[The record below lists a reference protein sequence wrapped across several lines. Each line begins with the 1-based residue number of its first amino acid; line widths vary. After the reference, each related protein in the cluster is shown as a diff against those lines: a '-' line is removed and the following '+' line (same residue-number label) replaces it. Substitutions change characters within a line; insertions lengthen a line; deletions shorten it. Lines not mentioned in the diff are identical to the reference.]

1 MSVSLRERALRYLS
15 RREYSSVELARKLS
29 PHAQSPEEVESVL
42 EHLRQKGLLSDARY
56 VQMRINVRSSKYG
69 NIRLVQELRQQ
80 GVADSLIEE
89 ELTLAEDELVRAR
102 EVWQRKFGGKEDIA
116 DMAER
121 ARQQRF
127 LMSRGFSGE
136 TIRQVLRGKF
146 EDD

>member
-42 EHLRQKGLLSDARY
+42 EHLS
-56 VQMRINVRSSKYG
+56 
-69 NIRLVQELRQQ
+69 QQ

-89 ELTLAEDELVRAR
+89 ELALAEDELVRAR